1 MSFNFKAFIP
11 STPQKPGIYKMFN
24 KKNIIIYVGKA
35 KNLKKR
41 ISQYFSNKQ
50 LDNKTINLRGNIY
63 KIEITITNNETESL
77 ILEQQLIK
85 KYSPKYN
92 ILLTDDKSYIYLKIN
107 TQQNKAFPSLRPYRD
122 NTSKKSKKDTYFG
135 PYPSAGNM
143 KTVLNLIQKTFKIR
157 NCSESFFKN
166 RTRPCLQYQI
176 HRCSAPC
183 TEYISKEDYKDAINS
198 AKLLLTGKTQDLKKQ
213 LSEQMQIASDNLNYE
228 KAMQYRDQI
237 KAIEKT
243 TQSQTIES
251 TSTPALSLDIFAIRT
266 INNSTCIYLM
276 QIRHGHLSNNKT
288 FLLKNPNQ
296 SSKDNMPDNMPDKM
310 TDNMTDKILE
320 TFFSQNYLL
329 KQKDNIPTSILSYP
343 TPSQDQLALFQQALD
358 KQNLPKIKWLTKPK
372 AQNKARLESSIENA
386 EYHLSK
392 NIDDQ
397 QTKAAILQ
405 DLTTLI
411 QLDPKNPITKIA
423 CFDISHH
430 HGSQTVASCV
440 YFNQFGPVKAAYRH
454 FNIKHAKA
462 CDDYGAMREVITRY
476 LTRIIKED
484 KKNTPDL
491 LLIDGGK
498 GQLTQAMHVID
509 KLNIKN
515 ISAIGIAKGP
525 MRKAGLEKIFIP
537 NKSEPIIIP
546 KDSNILHL
554 LQYIRDESHR
564 FAIKHHRAKKAKAT
578 KTSILENI
586 PGIGKAKAKALLE
599 KFGGLS
605 QIKTASTEQL
615 TKIPGIKKDLAIKI
629 TTYLN

>member
-1 MSFNFKAFIP
+1 MLN
-11 STPQKPGIYKMFN
+11 N
-24 KKNIIIYVGKA
+24 KDIIIYIGKA

-41 ISQYFSNKQ
+41 ISQYFSNRQ

-63 KIEITITNNETESL
+63 KIEIIITNNETESL

-85 KYSPKYN
+85 KHSPKYN

-107 TQQNKAFPSLRPYRD
+107 TQQNKDFPSLRPYRD
-122 NTSKKSKKDTYFG
+122 NSSKKSKQDTYFG

-143 KTVLNLIQKTFKIR
+143 KIALNLIQKTFKIR
-157 NCSESFFKN
+157 NCTETFFKN

-183 TEYISKEDYKDAINS
+183 TKYITKEDYKNSINS

-213 LSEQMQIASDNLNYE
+213 LSNKMQAASQNLDYE
-228 KAMQYRDQI
+228 KAIQYRDQI
-237 KAIEKT
+237 KAVEKT

-266 INNSTCIYLM
+266 INNYTCVYLM
-276 QIRHGHLSNNKT
+276 QIRQGHLSNNKT

-296 SSKDNMPDNMPDKM
+296 SSPDNMPDNMP
-310 TDNMTDKILE
+310 DKILE

-343 TPSQDQLALFQQALD
+343 TPSQDQLTLFQQALD
-358 KQNLPKIKWLTKPK
+358 KQNLPKINWLTKPK
-372 AQNKARLESSIENA
+372 AQNKIRLESAIENA

-392 NIDDQ
+392 NTDDQ
-397 QTKAAILQ
+397 QTKTAILK

-411 QLDPKNPITKIA
+411 KLDPKNPITKIA

-440 YFNQFGPVKAAYRH
+440 YFNQNGPVKAAYRH
-454 FNIKHAKA
+454 FNIQHAKA
-462 CDDYGAMREVITRY
+462 SDDYGAMQEVLTRY

-484 KKNTPDL
+484 LKNAPDL

-509 KLNIKN
+509 KLKIKN

-564 FAIKHHRAKKAKAT
+564 FAIKHHRAKKAKTT

-586 PGIGKAKAKALLE
+586 PGIGKAKAKALLNH
-599 KFGGLS
+599 FGGIS
-605 QIKTASTEQL
+605 KIKIASIDDIA
-615 TKIPGIKKDLAIKI
+615 KIPGIKKDLAKKI
-629 TTYLN
+629 TTYLH

>member
-1 MSFNFKAFIP
+1 MSFNYKEFIQ
-11 STPQKPGIYKMFN
+11 SAPQKPGIYKMFN
-24 KKNIIIYVGKA
+24 QKNMIIYVGKA

-50 LDNKTINLRGNIY
+50 LDNKTISLRGNIS

-107 TQQNKAFPSLRPYRD
+107 TQQNKSYPSLRPYRD

-143 KTVLNLIQKTFKIR
+143 KVALNLIQKTFRIR

-183 TEYISKEDYKDAINS
+183 TNYISKEDYKNSIDS
-198 AKLLLTGKTQDLKKQ
+198 AKLLLTGKTQDLKNQ
-213 LSEQMQIASDNLNYE
+213 LSNKMQAASDKLDYE

-251 TSTPALSLDIFAIRT
+251 TSTPDLSLDIFAIRT
-266 INNSTCIYLM
+266 INDYTCIYLM
-276 QIRHGHLSNNKT
+276 QIRQGHLSNNKT
-288 FLLKNPNQ
+288 FLLKNHTQ
-296 SSKDNMPDNMPDKM
+296 SPQGSIPDNMP
-310 TDNMTDKILE
+310 NNLSNKILE

-329 KQKDNIPTSILSYP
+329 KQKDKMPNSILSYP
-343 TPSQDQLALFQQALD
+343 TPSQKQLTLFQQALE
-358 KQNLPKIKWLTKPK
+358 KQNLPKVNWLTKPK
-372 AQNKARLESSIENA
+372 TQNKIRLESAIENA

-397 QTKAAILQ
+397 QTKKAILQ

-454 FNIKHAKA
+454 FNIKHAKD
-462 CDDYGAMREVITRY
+462 CDDYGAMQEVLTRY

-484 KKNTPDL
+484 IKNAPDL

-498 GQLTQAMHVID
+498 GQLTQAINVID
-509 KLNIKN
+509 KLHIKN

-525 MRKAGLEKIFIP
+525 MRKVGLEKIFVP
-537 NKSEPIIIP
+537 HKSEPIIIP

-564 FAIKHHRAKKAKAT
+564 FAIKHHRAKKAK
-578 KTSILENI
+578 KTTASILEQI
-586 PGIGKAKAKALLE
+586 PGIGKTKAKALLNH
-599 KFGGLS
+599 FGGLS
-605 QIKTASTEQL
+605 QIKEASIDNLVKT
-615 TKIPGIKKDLAIKI
+615 PGIKKDLAEKI
-629 TTYLN
+629 TTYLSQN

>member
-1 MSFNFKAFIP
+1 MSFNYKSFIQ
-11 STPQKPGIYKMFN
+11 STPEKPGVYKML
-24 KKNIIIYVGKA
+24 NIKGTIIYVGKA

-41 ISQYFSNKQ
+41 ISQYFSSKK
-50 LDNKTINLRGNIY
+50 LDNKTINLRVNIY
-63 KIEITITNNETESL
+63 KIEIIITNNETESL

-85 KYSPKYN
+85 KNSPKYN
-92 ILLTDDKSYIYLKIN
+92 ILLTDDKSYIYLKVN
-107 TQQNKAFPSLRPYRD
+107 SQQNKDFPSLRPYRD
-122 NTSKKSKKDTYFG
+122 NTSKRSKKDLYFG

-143 KTVLNLIQKTFKIR
+143 KITLNLIQKTFKIR
-157 NCSESFFKN
+157 NCSESFFRN
-166 RTRPCLQYQI
+166 RARPCLQYQI

-183 TEYISKEDYKDAINS
+183 TNYISKEDYQNSINS
-198 AKLLLTGKTQDLKKQ
+198 AKLLLTGKTKDLKTL
-213 LSEQMQIASDNLNYE
+213 LSQKMQAASKNLDYE

-251 TSTPALSLDIFAIRT
+251 TSAPKLNLDIFAIRT
-266 INNSTCIYLM
+266 ISNYTCIYLM
-276 QIRHGHLSNNKT
+276 QIRQGHLSNNKT

-296 SSKDNMPDNMPDKM
+296 GSQDNMPDNMP
-310 TDNMTDKILE
+310 DKILE

-343 TPSQDQLALFQQALD
+343 TPSQQQLTLFQQALD

-372 AQNKARLESSIENA
+372 SENKIRLESAIENA

-392 NIDDQ
+392 NTDDQ
-397 QTKAAILQ
+397 QTKAAILK
-405 DLTTLI
+405 DLTSLI
-411 QLDPKNPITKIA
+411 QLDPNNPITKIA

-440 YFNQFGPVKAAYRH
+440 YFNQNGPVKAAYRH
-454 FNIKHAKA
+454 FNIKHTKA

-476 LTRIIKED
+476 LSRIIKED
-484 KKNTPDL
+484 KKNAPDL

-537 NKSEPIIIP
+537 NESAPIIIP

-564 FAIKHHRAKKAKAT
+564 FAIKHHRAKKAKST

-586 PGIGKAKAKALLE
+586 PGIGKAKAKALLNH
-599 KFGGLS
+599 FGGIS
-605 QIKTASTEQL
+605 QIKTASIDDI
-615 TKIPGIKKDLAIKI
+615 TKTPGIKKELAKKI